1 MEHTFM
7 TIHNLTPDCNI
18 LFASDSITDILG
30 WRPEEVHGRSVFSY
44 FHPDEV
50 PFARSIHSRGVLLD
64 KAASLHYARLVT
76 RDGRWASCE
85 CCFTVVHDVLV
96 ACTSIYR
103 RDQKSE
109 RRAIEGAQVRRIFS
123 SSPRD
128 PRYHML
134 EHLSPKFKMP
144 PVEREP
150 RAALILNRFTR
161 NLSIMFATNAVA
173 SVLGLG
179 PEQVKDKSFYRCI
192 QERCL
197 PDAVKCLEG
206 AKANDSIAYLR
217 FWSRDPREAGDFEDD
232 NDGDEDDGAGG
243 EDHPMGDDDR
253 HSSTS
258 DSEGGG
264 AELDSRMALDEDNTT
279 VRGGIKKEE
288 EDEPMDSVPSASS
301 SSAHDSSGNAG
312 SSSRSGISLRAPQ
325 SQRSSASNAVQGRRP
340 GRRQQRRRGL
350 RQPLPAVELEAV
362 VSCTSDGLV
371 VVLRRA
377 RPAIPPAHPPLALPW
392 DFENGLFAA
401 PWAPQPVRPYV
412 PPEMLYT
419 FRPPLMPQYMPLQ
432 DHVRDAGGPPHDQL
446 MHSIREVGV
455 FAWGLCGINGNLHA
469 FSHGRPMDEAVPPD
483 GLPVWDPAATG
494 SPYQPP
500 ENQAAAKWA
509 AMVAQQSP
517 FGSSSVSSG
526 QHQHQQMHSPIHHSF
541 GSSGGSGPHVPS
553 SGPSAGHATQASSQP
568 DSPRELPYG
577 EL

>member
-50 PFARSIHSRGVLLD
+50 PFARSIHSRGILLD

-76 RDGRWASCE
+76 RDGQWASCE

-109 RRAIEGAQVRRIFS
+109 RRAIEGAQIRRIFS

-161 NLSIMFATNAVA
+161 NLSIMFSTNAVA
-173 SVLGLG
+173 SVLGLT
-179 PEQVKDKSFYRCI
+179 PDQVKDKSFYRCI

-217 FWSRDPREAGDFEDD
+217 FWSRDPREAEDFEDG
-232 NDGDEDDGAGG
+232 NDEADG
-243 EDHPMGDDDR
+243 EDHPMDDEDR

-264 AELDSRMALDEDNTT
+264 AELDSHMALDEDDTT
-279 VRGGIKKEE
+279 VRGGIKQEE
-288 EDEPMDSVPSASS
+288 EDESMDSVPSASS
-301 SSAHDSSGNAG
+301 SSVHEPAGNAA
-312 SSSRSGISLRAPQ
+312 SSSRSGNPQ
-325 SQRSSASNAVQGRRP
+325 QGLSSQRASAGNAVQRRRP
-340 GRRQQRRRGL
+340 GRRQQRRRGPQ
-350 RQPLPAVELEAV
+350 QPLPAVELEAV

-401 PWAPQPVRPYV
+401 PWAPQPVRPFV

-432 DHVRDAGGPPHDQL
+432 DHVRAAGGPPNDQL

-469 FSHGRPMDEAVPPD
+469 FSHGNPMDEAVPPD
-483 GLPVWDPAATG
+483 GLPVWDPSATG

-517 FGSSSVSSG
+517 FGSSVSSG
-526 QHQHQQMHSPIHHSF
+526 THRQRELQQQMHSPMYYSF
-541 GSSGGSGPHVPS
+541 ASASGTQSRSSEPHVPS
-553 SGPSAGHATQASSQP
+553 SGPSAGHTQASSQP
-568 DSPRELPYG
+568 GTPHDLS
-577 EL
+577 